1 MKFQT
6 DSLGNYIKEHK
17 EKNKDLIE
25 TNLLGVT
32 ISKKFIPSIANTNG
46 TNFKNYK
53 IISYNDFVYGPV
65 TSRNG
70 DKISIALFKEDSSI
84 VSQSYKVFSIIDEN
98 LLNPDFL
105 MLWFEREEFDRYAR
119 FHSHGSTREVF
130 TWKKLC
136 DTEIPVPDIENQ
148 DKIVQINET
157 ILKRI
162 KIKEKLNN
170 NLEQLAESI
179 FKNWFINCEP
189 FVEENFIEHVWTNF
203 PESWTLIKLKDIINI
218 TSGKRPGDKEDLK
231 KGEFIYPL
239 YGASSIMGYVSKYSY
254 NEPILLIG
262 RVGTLGIVQRVI
274 DKCHPSDN
282 TLVIKSTYYEYVFQI
297 LKRINYDAYNTGSTQ
312 PLITQKAISNIEI
325 PLPPSNELDK
335 FEKISSTIYSEVY
348 KNNNEIETLTKL
360 RDTLLPKLM
369 SGEIDVSEIN
379 FDL

>member
-1 MKFQT
+1 MK
-6 DSLGNYIKEHK
+6 
-17 EKNKDLIE
+17 
-25 TNLLGVT
+25 
-32 ISKKFIPSIANTNG
+32 
-46 TNFKNYK
+46 
-53 IISYNDFVYGPV
+53 
-65 TSRNG
+65 
-70 DKISIALFKEDSSI
+70 
-84 VSQSYKVFSIIDEN
+84 
-98 LLNPDFL
+98 
-105 MLWFEREEFDRYAR
+105 
-119 FHSHGSTREVF
+119 
-130 TWKKLC
+130 
-136 DTEIPVPDIENQ
+136 
-148 DKIVQINET
+148 
-157 ILKRI
+157 
-162 KIKEKLNN
+162 NN

-218 TSGKRPGDKEDLK
+218 TSGKQPGDKEDLK

-360 RDTLLPKLM
+360 RDTLLPKLI

-379 FDL
+379 FD